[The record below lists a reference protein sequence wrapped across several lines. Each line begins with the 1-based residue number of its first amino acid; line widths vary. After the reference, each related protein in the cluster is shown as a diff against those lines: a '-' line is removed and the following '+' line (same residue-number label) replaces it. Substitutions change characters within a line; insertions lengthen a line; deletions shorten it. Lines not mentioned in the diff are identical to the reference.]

1 MVVSVMQQ
9 RLCGGKQRP
18 RCNDYLDFMRGLY
31 GVLRWRTRQ
40 GVLRPPGHIAA
51 ARVLGLGSIDEEAGT
66 VTVGDL
72 SRDLWRQLC

>member
-9 RLCGGKQRP
+9 RLSGSKKRP
-18 RCNDYLDFMRGLY
+18 RCNDYLDFIRGLY
-31 GVLRWRTRQ
+31 GVLRLRTRQ

-51 ARVLGLGSIDEEAGT
+51 DRVLGMGSTDEEAGP

-72 SRDLWRQLC
+72 SRDLWRQLL